1 MTRILLVRHGESEAN
16 QRDIFAG
23 HLDVKLTEKGLE
35 QAKLTA
41 EYVAANYKVD
51 KVYGSDLQR
60 AFVTGKTIA
69 DRLGLDITPTKEMR
83 EVKAGKWDG
92 MVFDDIVKVYPDDF
106 NCWTSDIGKARCTD
120 GESVVE
126 LQARVMRELNRIAD
140 ENEGKTVLVASH
152 ATPIRVAV
160 TSVEYDGDITNMNSV
175 PWVSNASVSVIEK
188 DNGKWRVVSLSEDKH
203 LAALRTALPDNV

>member
-23 HLDVKLTEKGLE
+23 HLDVNLSEKGLE
-35 QAKLTA
+35 QACLTA
-41 EYVAANYKVD
+41 EYVANTYKVD
-51 KVYGSDLQR
+51 KAYSSDLKR
-60 AFVTGKTIA
+60 AFMTGKTIA
-69 DRLGLDITPTKEMR
+69 DRLGMDITPTKEMR
-83 EVKAGKWDG
+83 EIEAGKWDG

-106 NCWTSDIGKARCTD
+106 NRWTSDIGKARCTD

-203 LAALRTALPDNV
+203 LASLRTALPESV